1 MNNNNM
7 KTILSI
13 SICFLILSIPASSAQ
28 NDSVETAG
36 NKYPVRRITIE
47 PAIGINPMPSSDFL
61 VTNLI
66 QWNIKK
72 RLSIVSHTSY
82 AYNNSFQRNINYV
95 KTNYN
100 YSLSQKFGIGT
111 SLYLKNSSHTLSL
124 LAGIKY
130 DSFKETLENPEFE
143 KVSASINSTG
153 PDVGLMYSLKI
164 GRKKYF
170 FSYRMYIPLYPYPLK
185 SSDIN
190 SMDGNMANI
199 SLEFGF
205 GIRLK

>member
-1 MNNNNM
+1 M
-7 KTILSI
+7 KTIIYI
-13 SICFLILSIPASSAQ
+13 SIFFSILNLQVSAAQ
-28 NDSVETAG
+28 KDSTEKA
-36 NKYPVRRITIE
+36 KSRYPVSIVTIE
-47 PAIGINPMPSSDFL
+47 PAIGLNPMPSSDL
-61 VTNLI
+61 LITNLI
-66 QWNIKK
+66 QWNIQK

-82 AYNNSFQRNINYV
+82 SFNSAFQRNINYV

-111 SLYLKNSSHTLSL
+111 SLYLKNSSHTFSL

-130 DSFKETLENPEFE
+130 DAFKETLENPEFE
-143 KVSASINSTG
+143 KVSASLSSTSPEAG
-153 PDVGLMYSLKI
+153 FMYSLKI

-170 FSYRMYIPLYPYPLK
+170 FSYRMYIPLYPYPIK
-185 SSDIN
+185 SLDIN
-190 SMDGNMANI
+190 SMDGNMANL